1 MKTLNQNLTL
11 NFLTIDRM
19 KTRTTS
25 LIVLFA
31 ACMLF
36 LGMQQAQ
43 AQRLSATL
51 NLNSLEKNDFSTTNG
66 QFELDKSANVSLNL
80 RYYTQSKIGFRAGVG
95 VENLNYDVNSTA
107 GVATDFQSKR
117 KDLKGIFGVEWH
129 PTLGKWMDIYPGM
142 YVPITVVGKDL
153 INSNI
158 DNLSDGGFSA
168 GLGAVL
174 GVNIKV
180 LKIFR
185 AGVEFDAQYQ
195 NFKAATVDAVNNV
208 SFQPYQRMNYTAN
221 FTFGIM
227 I

>member
-1 MKTLNQNLTL
+1 
-11 NFLTIDRM
+11 M

-25 LIVLFA
+25 VIAIFA

-36 LGMQQAQ
+36 LGLQQAQ

-51 NLNSLEKNDFSTTNG
+51 NLNSLKKNDFTTSNG
-66 QFELDKSANVSLNL
+66 QFDLDKSANVSLNL

-95 VENLNYDVNSTA
+95 VENLNYNLNTTA

-117 KDLKGIFGVEWH
+117 KDLKGMFGLEWH

-142 YVPITVVGKDL
+142 YVPITIVGEDL

-158 DNLSDGGFSA
+158 NDLSNGGFSA
-168 GLGAVL
+168 GLGALL
-174 GVNIKV
+174 GFNVKV

-195 NFKAATVDAVNNV
+195 NFKAATVDAFSNV
-208 SFQPYQRMNYTAN
+208 SLQPYQRMNYTAN
-221 FTFGIM
+221 FTFGVTI
-227 I
+227 